1 MIARETKVD
10 ISFFTAK
17 DFLTERSARLRRAVI
32 GGPLNAT
39 PRIQSFLGRAGQEW
53 NDGVFW
59 THSGRRS

>member
-1 MIARETKVD
+1 MVELVTTNQGVNTMIARETKVD

-39 PRIQSFLGRAGQEW
+39 LRIQSFWDRPGQK
-53 NDGVFW
+53 
-59 THSGRRS
+59 